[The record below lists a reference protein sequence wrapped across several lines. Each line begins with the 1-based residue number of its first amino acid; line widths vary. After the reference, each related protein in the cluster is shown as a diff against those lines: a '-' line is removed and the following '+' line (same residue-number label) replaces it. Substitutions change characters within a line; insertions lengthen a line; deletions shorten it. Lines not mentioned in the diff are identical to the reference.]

1 MATDIRSSAIE
12 AQVAYV
18 APSERV
24 VSAVEAQVAYSTRDL
39 SFAGIEAQAYT
50 VEPSQLQT
58 TGLEVQAWFSIA
70 QLASV
75 IPPKVFT
82 NLTFRPA

>member
-18 APSERV
+18 APSDRRF
-24 VSAVEAQVAYSTRDL
+24 SAIEAGVAYSTREL
-39 SFAGIEAQAYT
+39 TFSGVETQAHT
-50 VEPSQLQT
+50 VEPSVLQAS
-58 TGLEVQAWFSIA
+58 GLEVQAWVSTA
-70 QLASV
+70 QFDFV
-75 IPPKVFT
+75 IPPQVFT